1 MYNVYAQT
9 WKKCKMGK
17 EIVGNGGEAYK
28 IDLFKNLTV
37 KFWNLKKSRV
47 SKEKLKNAASR
58 K

>member
-1 MYNVYAQT
+1 
-9 WKKCKMGK
+9 MGK